1 MKRILVPTD
10 FSQQA
15 DNALKVAAQIAKK
28 YNSDIYLLHLLEL
41 PLQLIDPV
49 NEGIAGDLPES
60 MFFMKLAH
68 KRFSETFDRMSYYL
82 EGITVHETVEFDEAF
97 DGIMSIAKKYDCD
110 LVIMGSNGSEGL
122 HEIFVGSNT
131 EKVVRFSHIPVLVIK
146 EEVPIF
152 KIDSFIFVSNLTLDS
167 RSAFKSAMEFS
178 KILETDLQLVY
189 INTPHKF
196 KTTEEIDSIF
206 YEFTH
211 NINFTTSHFHI
222 YNDITVERGIR
233 NVATKLNADLIGI
246 GTHGRKGISHFMSG
260 SLSKDIVNHIK
271 KPIVTFKI

>member
-15 DNALKVAAQIAKK
+15 NNALKVAAQIAKK
-28 YNSDIYLLHLLEL
+28 YDSEIFLLHLLEL

-49 NEGIAGDLPES
+49 NEGVGGDLPES

-68 KRFSETFDRMSYYL
+68 KKFTETFDKMSYYL
-82 EGITVHETVEFDEAF
+82 DGINVHETVEFDEAF

-110 LVIMGSNGSEGL
+110 LVVMGSNGSDGL
-122 HEIFVGSNT
+122 QEIFIGSNT
-131 EKVVRFSHIPVLVIK
+131 EKVVRFSKIPVLVIK

-152 KIDSFIFVSNLTLDS
+152 KIDRFVFVSNLTLS
-167 RSAFKSAMEFS
+167 NRKAFKAALDFS
-178 KILETDLQLVY
+178 RLLDVDLQLVY

-196 KTTEEIDSIF
+196 KTTAQLDMMFNDFTKSISF
-206 YEFTH
+206 QP
-211 NINFTTSHFHI
+211 SQFHI
-222 YNDITVERGIR
+222 YNDVTVERGIR
-233 NVATKLNADLIGI
+233 NFASKMDADLIGI

-260 SLSKDIVNHIK
+260 SLAEDLVNHIK